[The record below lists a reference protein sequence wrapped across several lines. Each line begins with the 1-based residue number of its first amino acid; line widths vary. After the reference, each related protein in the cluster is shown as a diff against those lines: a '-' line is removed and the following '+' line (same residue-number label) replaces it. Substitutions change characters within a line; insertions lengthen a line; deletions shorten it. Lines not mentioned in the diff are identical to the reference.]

1 MKLISTLLATTAIA
15 NAAVV
20 FDTRIYFD
28 FNTGP
33 GEGPNI
39 TYDNTGAAISF
50 DIHEF
55 GPQTFYMNVYNE
67 VERSQYVTSID
78 FSVDSRIAVK
88 SAEFYT
94 GEALDGKGGDGGEVE
109 GRVLLFDDR
118 AGRYDV
124 SFDLRS
130 PGTTD
135 SSGAEHSGGTS
146 FTVLWEFDEPT
157 TTAEFLDAFF
167 HDDWTRYGI
176 EVSISASVMDFS
188 SRVDDVNDLTDHSF
202 VSNDQR
208 AWFLLAGTVVPEPSS
223 AMLAFLGLLPILR
236 RNRK

>member
-20 FDTRIYFD
+20 FDTRIDFD

-33 GEGPNI
+33 GQPPNVA
-39 TYDNTGAAISF
+39 YDNVGKPLSF
-50 DIHEF
+50 DFFEF

-67 VERSQYVTSID
+67 VERSQIVTSID

-109 GRVLLFDDR
+109 GRVLVFDDR

-167 HDDWTRYGI
+167 YDDWTQYGVEI
-176 EVSISASVMDFS
+176 PIKASVIDFS

-202 VSNDQR
+202 PNEQG
-208 AWFLLAGTVVPEPSS
+208 ALFFLAATVVPEPSS

>member
-1 MKLISTLLATTAIA
+1 MKLISTLLATTAIT
-15 NAAVV
+15 NAALV
-20 FDTRIYFD
+20 FDTRIDFD

-33 GEGPNI
+33 GEGPNVA
-39 TYDNTGAAISF
+39 YDNVGAPISF
-50 DIHEF
+50 DIFEF
-55 GPQTFYMNVYNE
+55 GPQSFYMNVYNE
-67 VERSQYVTSID
+67 VDRSQIVTSID
-78 FSVDSRIAVK
+78 FSVDSRIPVK
-88 SAEFYT
+88 SAEFIT

-135 SSGAEHSGGTS
+135 SAGAEHSGGTS

-167 HDDWTRYGI
+167 YDDWTQYGVEI
-176 EVSISASVMDFS
+176 PIKASVIDFS
-188 SRVDDVNDLTDHSF
+188 SRVDDVNDLTDFSLPFREPGALFH
-202 VSNDQR
+202 
-208 AWFLLAGTVVPEPSS
+208 LAGTVVPEPSS